1 MKALN
6 FSFADLVFDEALIQR
21 FDVNGP
27 RYTSYPTADRFADS
41 FGLPDALHYLKE
53 RAEHPKRALSLY
65 FHIPFCS
72 TICFYCACNKIA
84 TKDHSTSSV
93 YLDYLA
99 KELALH
105 EAFLKTDAARAVE
118 QLHWGGGTPTF
129 LSDDEMRRL
138 MTLTKQHFQLQKNG
152 EYSIEVDPRK
162 VSVDTVALLGELGF
176 NRMSVGVQD
185 FDEKVQKAINRIQT
199 EEETAT
205 VINAARQNGFQSVS
219 IDLIYG
225 LPFQNVERFENT
237 LNRVL
242 ALKPN
247 RLSVYNYA
255 HLPQLFMPQRRIN
268 AEDLPSPET
277 KLAILSMTI
286 QKLINAGYLF
296 IGMDHFALPDDELA
310 IAQKAGR
317 LHRNFQGYSTHADCD
332 MLAFG
337 ASSISKVGASY
348 YQNQKTQDAYYAD
361 LDAGK
366 LPVLRGIALND
377 DDILRRDLIQQL
389 MCHFALDFKA
399 VEARYPIDF
408 KDYFSEELAQLAEMQ
423 SAGLLELSDSEI
435 RILPAGRML
444 VRVVAMVFDRYLRQ
458 SRARY
463 SKVI

>member
-1 MKALN
+1 
-6 FSFADLVFDEALIQR
+6 
-21 FDVNGP
+21 
-27 RYTSYPTADRFADS
+27 
-41 FGLPDALHYLKE
+41 
-53 RAEHPKRALSLY
+53 
-65 FHIPFCS
+65 
-72 TICFYCACNKIA
+72 
-84 TKDHSTSSV
+84 
-93 YLDYLA
+93 
-99 KELALH
+99 
-105 EAFLKTDAARAVE
+105 
-118 QLHWGGGTPTF
+118 
-129 LSDDEMRRL
+129 
-138 MTLTKQHFQLQKNG
+138 
-152 EYSIEVDPRK
+152 
-162 VSVDTVALLGELGF
+162 
-176 NRMSVGVQD
+176 
-185 FDEKVQKAINRIQT
+185 
-199 EEETAT
+199 
-205 VINAARQNGFQSVS
+205 
-219 IDLIYG
+219 
-225 LPFQNVERFENT
+225 
-237 LNRVL
+237 
-242 ALKPN
+242 
-247 RLSVYNYA
+247 
-255 HLPQLFMPQRRIN
+255 MPQRRIN
-268 AEDLPSPET
+268 AEDLPSPEV

-348 YQNQKTQDAYYAD
+348 YQNQKTQDAYYAA

-408 KDYFSEELAQLAEMQ
+408 KCYFAEELAQLADMQ
-423 SAGLLELSDSEI
+423 SAGLLELNDSEI
-435 RILPAGRML
+435 KVLPAGRML